1 MVEEYLTKEMKDVG
15 MFLVRKLDEHELNV
29 NAAFWLYIPESE
41 KWKLVIAEE
50 GVGTLGPKKIYEKIQ
65 KILGESQDK
74 FQGLLSLEDVALAKP
89 DDPIIALL
97 RVAIR
102 TGPGIS
108 GIRFKNNVINGTL
121 IEDAYIYR
129 MN

>member
-1 MVEEYLTKEMKDVG
+1 MVEEHLTNEMIRLGKILVG
-15 MFLVRKLDEHELNV
+15 KLDEHRLIPS
-29 NAAFWLYIPESE
+29 AAFWLYIPELE
-41 KWKLVIAEE
+41 KWKLVIAES
-50 GVGTLGPKKIYEKIQ
+50 GVGTLGPKEIYRKIQ
-65 KILGESQDK
+65 QILAESHDAHK
-74 FQGLLSLEDVALAKP
+74 ELSLDDVTLAKP

-97 RVAIR
+97 RFAIR

-121 IEDAYIYR
+121 IEDVYIYR